1 MIDIQNP
8 FLDGDDEDVVVPHPA
23 AQYWGKKHSP
33 AKKAADKALRA
44 AGKVPAGQ
52 KKNQGMRRDFNEKD
66 FLVMKAMLKFRYL
79 TAHMIAQLLGV
90 TYQTANGR
98 LVGLR
103 NAGLVGSHR
112 FSNSSTVWFVKER
125 GMKKMREQGV
135 ELPEKYTLMNEDR
148 IGTEKYDHELAVNQ
162 VAIHLMVGSSGMTRW
177 DESLPLER
185 LITEKELKKA
195 FPNAQLSGDDF
206 DLVIMNALID
216 EFKKQEGIDLRDDK
230 AAVQRLKEAAEKAK
244 IEVKDRLKKG
254 TLKVTDITTEYP
266 MLWIPTTRSG
276 SPVPAKQFSSPDLV
290 IDKEDLREGATRRSI
305 AIEVELTPKSPAEYE
320 KIMETYRQND
330 MIFAGVGWFVKSEAI
345 KKRIETAA
353 EVVGFPSKRLAICL
367 LKGKDGIAYA
377 NSASL

>member
-8 FLDGDDEDVVVPHPA
+8 FLEGDDEDVVVPHPA

-52 KKNQGMRRDFNEKD
+52 KKNQGQRRDFNEKD

-79 TAHMIAQLLGV
+79 TSHMIAQLLGV

-103 NAGLVGSHR
+103 KAGLVGSHR

-125 GMKKMREQGV
+125 GMKVMRDQGV

-148 IGTEKYDHELAVNQ
+148 IGTEKYDHELAVNH
-162 VAIHLMVGSSGMTRW
+162 VAIHLMVGGPGMVRW
-177 DESLPLER
+177 DASTPLER
-185 LITEKELKKA
+185 LLTERELKKG
-195 FPNAQLSGDDF
+195 FPNAQLKGDTIF
-206 DLVIMNALID
+206 GAGTL
-216 EFKKQEGIDLRDDK
+216 
-230 AAVQRLKEAAEKAK
+230 AEKAK
-244 IEVKDRLKKG
+244 IEVLARLKNG

-266 MLWIPTTRSG
+266 MLWIPTTRSN

-290 IDKEDLREGATRRSI
+290 IDKEDLREGSTRRSI

-330 MIFAGVGWFVKSEAI
+330 LIFAGVGWYVKSEAI

-353 EVVGFPSKRLAICL
+353 EIVGFPSKRLAICL
-367 LKGKDGIAYA
+367 LKGKDGIPYV